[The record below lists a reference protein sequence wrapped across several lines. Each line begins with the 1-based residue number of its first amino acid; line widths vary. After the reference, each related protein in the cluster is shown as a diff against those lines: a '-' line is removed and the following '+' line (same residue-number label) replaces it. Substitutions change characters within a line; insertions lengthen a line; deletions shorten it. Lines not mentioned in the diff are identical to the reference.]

1 MLRIGPA
8 KWDLEEDFTL
18 NHWLDGCALLCK
30 FTFENG
36 EVSFRSK
43 YLESEAYNKMVKTYL
58 RLKTLV
64 FI

>member
-8 KWDLEEDFTL
+8 KWDLEDDFTL

-43 YLESEAYNKMVKTYL
+43 YLESEAYNKMVKL
-58 RLKTLV
+58 
-64 FI
+64 